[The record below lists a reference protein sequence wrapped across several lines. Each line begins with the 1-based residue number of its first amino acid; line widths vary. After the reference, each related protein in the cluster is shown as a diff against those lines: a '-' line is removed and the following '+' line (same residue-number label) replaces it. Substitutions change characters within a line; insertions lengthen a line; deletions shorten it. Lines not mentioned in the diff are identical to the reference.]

1 MWQRAQEVFYRG
13 MTRAAQGG
21 FDTTVSKAEMCLW
34 EEQWISSAKRL
45 NQWELLADFGR
56 SVENYDI
63 LMDTLWKL
71 PDWPALKD
79 NVLPKA
85 QVEETP
91 RLRMVQVRRRSH
103 RRMSVTG
110 HVAG

>member
-1 MWQRAQEVFYRG
+1 MWQRAQDVFYRG
-13 MTRAAQGG
+13 MTRAAQGNFEPG
-21 FDTTVSKAEMCLW
+21 TSKAEMCLW

-85 QVEETP
+85 QVEESP
-91 RLRMVQVRRRSH
+91 RLRMVQVRGLG
-103 RRMSVTG
+103 V
-110 HVAG
+110 